1 MDAGCRSKTVV
12 QEHMRE
18 RAGGTRGQG
27 LAWSQGQRQV
37 GCRLEWALD
46 KLEPELG
53 SHKQGQVLAAD
64 MMVQEHRS

>member
-37 GCRLEWALD
+37 GCRLERVD
-46 KLEPELG
+46 KLEPELV